1 MRARHK
7 FMENF
12 NFQGGTRTK
21 ILFPSQIGT
30 IWPSH
35 KEKAHIRIKRPPCRE
50 KENLICFPGRDERLL
65 LPTTPPPARP
75 CICCCCCTNNAR
87 GILSPNTPHSV
98 NEIVIF

>member
-21 ILFPSQIGT
+21 ILFPPPQRGT

-35 KEKAHIRIKRPPCRE
+35 KEKGPYKDKKAPPYRE
-50 KENLICFPGRDERLL
+50 KENLNCFPERDERLL
-65 LPTTPPPARP
+65 LPS
-75 CICCCCCTNNAR
+75 
-87 GILSPNTPHSV
+87 SPWGPMYMLLLLY
-98 NEIVIF
+98 

>member
-21 ILFPSQIGT
+21 ILFPSQRGT

-35 KEKAHIRIKRPPCRE
+35 KEKANIRIKNRE
-50 KENLICFPGRDERLL
+50 KENLICFHKRDKLLL
-65 LPTTPPPARP
+65 LPPPSP
-75 CICCCCCTNNAR
+75 C
-87 GILSPNTPHSV
+87 SPMYMLLLLY
-98 NEIVIF
+98 